1 MSGSL
6 AFMKGCR
13 VFTRDNLVFVRGGP
27 ALMRED
33 PARGVAAIRMLFH
46 AATALTY
53 NIAKNLLLVSAA
65 GIRKAQIA

>member
-1 MSGSL
+1 
-6 AFMKGCR
+6 
-13 VFTRDNLVFVRGGP
+13 
-27 ALMRED
+27 MRED

-46 AATALTY
+46 ATTALTY